1 MDRQSVSHTL
11 QELAAVL
18 ELSGASATR
27 VRAVQ
32 RAARS
37 EILATGR
44 SSTLDELREQVA
56 PGLVEM
62 LWIPGLGVTK
72 VRQIHEAL
80 GIESLAVH
88 AAAAARPALIPR
100 LGHAPGVTE
109 IGGKTGA
116 ITLRFASGTVV
127 DVLLTTPERFGLDWI
142 RATGSAAHVAAL
154 EARARTV
161 GGSLE

>member
-18 ELSGASATR
+18 ELSGASSTR

-80 GIESLAVH
+80 GIESLAELE
-88 AAAAARPALIPR
+88 AAAADGRLAALP
-100 LGHAPGVTE
+100 
-109 IGGKTGA
+109 
-116 ITLRFASGTVV
+116 
-127 DVLLTTPERFGLDWI
+127 RFG
-142 RATGSAAHVAAL
+142 
-154 EARARTV
+154 
-161 GGSLE
+161 